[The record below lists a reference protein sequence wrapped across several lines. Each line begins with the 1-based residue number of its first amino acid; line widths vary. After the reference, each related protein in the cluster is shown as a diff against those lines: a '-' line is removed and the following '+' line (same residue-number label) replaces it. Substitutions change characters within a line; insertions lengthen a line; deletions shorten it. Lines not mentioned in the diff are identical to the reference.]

1 MLPLSQIENL
11 NEHYTGIF
19 PFNANGDKLLP
30 TIILPNICI
39 LPPELKSLQAH
50 FFSQK
55 SGWMTNFLW
64 NAFVVFFAHDIS
76 KYRLQLPIEI
86 RWDEIVLIVDC
97 HGSRVS
103 SFAIEYLKIFNITLI
118 TLPAHTTHILQP
130 FDICVAKSLKSHI
143 NKFQYSIFYQFPN
156 ITFQKS

>member
-1 MLPLSQIENL
+1 MWNIDETSSASNKKFKVLCEKEMLPLSQIENL

-64 NAFVVFFAHDIS
+64 NAFVVFFCTR
-76 KYRLQLPIEI
+76 YIEI
-86 RWDEIVLIVDC
+86 
-97 HGSRVS
+97 
-103 SFAIEYLKIFNITLI
+103 
-118 TLPAHTTHILQP
+118 
-130 FDICVAKSLKSHI
+130 
-143 NKFQYSIFYQFPN
+143 
-156 ITFQKS
+156 